1 MNSKNNSNKTSVD
14 NVWQYAQLRMM
25 VYANL
30 LAACTD
36 DELREKTKREQR
48 YRGWTQE
55 RSYYLYAL
63 RDECE
68 RRGIFA

>member
-14 NVWQYAQLRMM
+14 NVRQYAQLRMM

-36 DELREKTKREQR
+36 DELRERMKRER
-48 YRGWTQE
+48 HNRVWTQE
-55 RSYYLYAL
+55 RSYYLHAL

-68 RRGIFA
+68 RRGISA

>member
-14 NVWQYAQLRMM
+14 NVWQYAQLRIM

-30 LAACTD
+30 LEACTD

-55 RSYYLYAL
+55 RSYYLQAL

-68 RRGIFA
+68 RRGI

>member
-14 NVWQYAQLRMM
+14 NVWQYAQLRIK

-36 DELREKTKREQR
+36 DELREKKNESNVTVAGRKNAAIICKPCVTNVSVGE
-48 YRGWTQE
+48 
-55 RSYYLYAL
+55 
-63 RDECE
+63 
-68 RRGIFA
+68 FN

>member
-14 NVWQYAQLRMM
+14 NVRQYAQLRMM

-36 DELREKTKREQR
+36 DELRERMKRERHNRLTR
-48 YRGWTQE
+48 Y
-55 RSYYLYAL
+55 
-63 RDECE
+63 
-68 RRGIFA
+68 I